1 MTKTRA
7 KVDISHL
14 SFIILLGAMTAFG
27 PLLSDMYSPALPL
40 VQQDLGTSTSQV
52 QLTLSIAMIGIAF
65 GQFIFGVIADRV
77 PRKTLALTILALV
90 VMASIASA
98 LSSHISLFIIARL
111 VQGLAGGGAIV
122 IARATVGELYQGEIL
137 SRFFTALMVVNGIIS
152 ILAPLVSAF
161 ILTVAVWRGV
171 FVALAAIGTLM
182 FLAVL
187 THPKMKTLNATHQT
201 HDNFKAIFKDF
212 GLLLKTPRFLVPM
225 FLQGVTYIM
234 IFSYGAGAPFI
245 TQNVYGLSPQN
256 FSMLMVLT
264 GIGLIISSQIS
275 NILLRFFNQLNIL
288 AGFIIVQMV
297 GAIVVIV
304 TLVFHLPL
312 PVLIFGFMLCV
323 PPVTAIGPLAF
334 SLAMQARTGGSGSAS
349 SLLGL
354 FQFVLGSSVAPLIG
368 IQGPESVMPYS
379 IVLGTTIILLVV
391 LMSLTRILLKPVIEQ
406 NAQ

>member
-1 MTKTRA
+1 MTKT
-7 KVDISHL
+7 KLDLSHL

-27 PLLSDMYSPALPL
+27 PMLSDMYSPALPL

-77 PRKTLALTILALV
+77 PRKTLVLTILALV
-90 VMASIASA
+90 MIASLASA
-98 LSSHISLFIIARL
+98 LSSSVSLFIMARL

-152 ILAPLVSAF
+152 ILAPLVSAL
-161 ILTVAVWRGV
+161 ILTVTEWRGI
-171 FVALAAIGTLM
+171 FVALAVIGAVM

-187 THPKMKTLNATHQT
+187 THPKMKTLNATYQT
-201 HDNFKAIFKDF
+201 HDNFGDIFKDF
-212 GLLLKTPRFLVPM
+212 GRLLKTPHFLVPM
-225 FLQGVTYIM
+225 FLQGVTYVM

-264 GIGLIISSQIS
+264 GIGLIISSQVA
-275 NILLRFFNQLNIL
+275 NILLRFFNQLSVL
-288 AGFIIVQMV
+288 AGL
-297 GAIVVIV
+297 IVVQV
-304 TLVFHLPL
+304 LGAALVVVVLLCHLPL
-312 PVLIFGFMLCV
+312 PVLIGGFILCV
-323 PPVTAIGPLAF
+323 APVTGIGPIAF

-354 FQFVLGSSVAPLIG
+354 FQFVLGSSIAPLIG
-368 IQGPESVMPYS
+368 IQGPESVVPYS
-379 IVLGTTIILLVV
+379 IVLSVTMILLLV
-391 LMSLTRILLKPVIEQ
+391 LMVLTRILLKPALNKE
-406 NAQ
+406 

>member
-1 MTKTRA
+1 MTKT
-7 KVDISHL
+7 KIDLSHL

-27 PLLSDMYSPALPL
+27 PMLSDMYSPALPL
-40 VQQDLGTSTSQV
+40 VQKDLGTSTSQV

-77 PRKTLALTILALV
+77 PRKTLVLTILSLV
-90 VMASIASA
+90 VIASLA
-98 LSSHISLFIIARL
+98 SAISSSVSLFIVARL

-122 IARATVGELYQGEIL
+122 IARATVAELYHGEIL

-152 ILAPLVSAF
+152 ILAPLVSAL
-161 ILTVAVWRGV
+161 ILTVAEWRAI
-171 FVALAAIGTLM
+171 FVALAVIGAVM
-182 FLAVL
+182 FLVVL
-187 THPKMKTLNATHQT
+187 THPKMKTLNTTHET
-201 HDNFKAIFKDF
+201 HDNFGAIFKDF
-212 GLLLKTPRFLVPM
+212 GRLLKTPHFLVPM

-264 GIGLIISSQIS
+264 GIGLIISSQLA
-275 NILLRFFNQLNIL
+275 NILLRFYNQLNVL
-288 AGFIIVQMV
+288 AGFIIVQVIGAVLVMV
-297 GAIVVIV
+297 V
-304 TLVFHLPL
+304 LLLHLPL
-312 PVLIFGFMLCV
+312 AVLIIGFMLCV
-323 PPVTAIGPLAF
+323 APVTAIGPLAY

-368 IQGPESVMPYS
+368 IQGPDSVIPYS
-379 IVLGTTIILLVV
+379 VVLGTTIVLLLA
-391 LMSLTRILLKPVIEQ
+391 LMFLTRILLKTTL
-406 NAQ
+406 NKA